1 MNNRREEGINEKLM
15 ECPKIYEKIKILS
28 DGINLLIYVNGTEV
42 EGVKGVTFK
51 QESGKD
57 VELSIDFFVG
67 LM

>member
-1 MNNRREEGINEKLM
+1 MNNRREEGGNEKLI

-42 EGVKGVTFK
+42 QGVKGVTFK
-51 QESGKD
+51 QESGKE

-67 LM
+67 MM